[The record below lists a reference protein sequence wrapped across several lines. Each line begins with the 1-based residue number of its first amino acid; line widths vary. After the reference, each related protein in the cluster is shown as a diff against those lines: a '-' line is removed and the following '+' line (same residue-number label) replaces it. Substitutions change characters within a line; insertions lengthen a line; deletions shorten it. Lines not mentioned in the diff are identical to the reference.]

1 MCAFPH
7 LSYSYGLGVKGVSKM
22 VLPADQLND

>member
-7 LSYSYGLGVKGVSKM
+7 LPYSYVLGLKSASKM
-22 VLPADQLND
+22 VVPADQLND